1 MGGVDGGAETSEVQV
16 DRIVLRQEFVS
27 LKYNSVRN
35 LSYKNPRDVSF
46 FQYPGTFCTRQNN
59 LVQ

>member
-27 LKYNSVRN
+27 LKYNSVWN
-35 LSYKNPRDVSF
+35 LS
-46 FQYPGTFCTRQNN
+46 
-59 LVQ
+59 

>member
-16 DRIVLRQEFVS
+16 DRIVFRQEFVS

-35 LSYKNPRDVSF
+35 LS
-46 FQYPGTFCTRQNN
+46 
-59 LVQ
+59 